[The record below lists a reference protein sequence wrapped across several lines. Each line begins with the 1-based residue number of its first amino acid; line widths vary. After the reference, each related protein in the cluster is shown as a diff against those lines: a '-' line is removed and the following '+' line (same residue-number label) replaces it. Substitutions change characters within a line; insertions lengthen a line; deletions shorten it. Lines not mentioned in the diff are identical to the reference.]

1 MVEKLKAAILFHIL
15 LKRHNIEKAYAMVG
29 PEDSWY
35 DTIST
40 VHNSLAEIK
49 RLPYEDWKITSHD
62 GLDLKAL
69 YYPCGSDKT
78 VIWVHGYSSHA
89 ERESAFPG
97 LFYRSLGFNVLVP
110 YLRAHGPSGGKFISF
125 GPLEGKD
132 MMDWVNKVNEIH
144 PGGSILIHGLSM
156 GGGIALDLAT
166 MELKNVKGMVADA
179 PSVSIEKFFRNV
191 ASDVFRK
198 DGEAVADEAI
208 RRYRKVFR
216 ADPADYDR
224 VTNIKNA
231 RYPLLLSA
239 GSNENMEDV
248 LMQIKQNA
256 PTETT
261 VLILPGCN
269 HGNGM
274 YKQTELYQ
282 AAIKA
287 FIDKHF

>member
-29 PEDSWY
+29 PGDSWY

-110 YLRAHGPSGGKFISF
+110 YLRAHGPSGGKRISF
-125 GPLEGKD
+125 GPLEGQD
-132 MMDWVNKVNEIH
+132 MMEWVNKVNEIH